1 MLEERTPE
9 RNRHFDPLPQEIS
22 MSHFALTIIGRD
34 RPGIVSQVT
43 EILYRLGCNIADS
56 SCSILGGQFAMILI
70 ISHPACTDR
79 ESFGDAFAPLEESG
93 LSVFLRT
100 LKPGGEKHPKMEG
113 EICMISVYGSDKP
126 GIVYRVAR
134 ELGERGVNITDLNT
148 KLVGSEARPVYVMML
163 EAVLPPDLSEEE
175 LADIMN
181 GLKEELQVDISVRSI
196 AAVEL

>member
-1 MLEERTPE
+1 
-9 RNRHFDPLPQEIS
+9 

-70 ISHPACTDR
+70 ISHPDRTDR

-126 GIVYRVAR
+126 GIVYRVTR
-134 ELGERGVNITDLNT
+134 ELGERRVNITDLNT
-148 KLVGSEARPVYVMML
+148 KLVGSEERPVYVMMI
-163 EAVLPPDLSEEE
+163 EALLPPGVSEEE
-175 LADIMN
+175 IAGIMN

-196 AAVEL
+196 TPVEL